1 MDLKSKQ
8 ISRLPGSER
17 LYWGQVSADGRH
29 IVALQDTTQKL
40 ILYDVAAHT
49 TRTLTELADYP
60 RWSPDGQYVY
70 FSTMYFSGPGKD
82 GGVYRWKL
90 SANTTE
96 TLVKYPDFPLTG
108 IFGVSFGV
116 TPDGDILALRDLS
129 THDLYALD
137 VELP

>member
-1 MDLKSKQ
+1 MKTKQ
-8 ISRLPGSER
+8 VSRLTGSDR
-17 LYWGQVSADGRH
+17 LYWGQVSPNGQH

-40 ILYDVAAHT
+40 ILYDVAAHS
-49 TRTLTELADYP
+49 TRTLTDLADYP
-60 RWSPDGQYVY
+60 RWSSDGQYIY
-70 FSTMYFSGPGKD
+70 YSTMYFNRPGKN

-96 TLVKYPDFPLTG
+96 TLMKYPDFLLTG

-116 TPDGDILALRDLS
+116 TPGGEILALRDLS